1 MLEKSGRD
9 EATVNENDEAEP
21 EESGEPGFLDHAKG
35 FVSRH
40 KGVIIGVG
48 LAVAAAVAAM
58 ALGCTAK
65 SASTDDGDDDYEP
78 DYFSDGEDEEGY
90 DDETLSLEDAA
101 LIWGSSGM
109 DEDYTLGYSQYE
121 LNRALYNEY

>member
-1 MLEKSGRD
+1 M
-9 EATVNENDEAEP
+9 NENDEAEP

-40 KGVIIGVG
+40 KGVIIG
-48 LAVAAAVAAM
+48 
-58 ALGCTAK
+58 
-65 SASTDDGDDDYEP
+65 DDDYEP
-78 DYFSDGEDEEGY
+78 DYFSDGEDDEGY